1 MSDLLTAEKGATRKQ
16 AIKVW
21 RQLKSLDVP
30 KNYRAWK
37 RAKSSRA

>member
-1 MSDLLTAEKGATRKQ
+1 MSDFLAAEKGATRER
-16 AIKVW
+16 AIKAW

-37 RAKSSRA
+37 RA